1 MLYRTCFLSPSL
13 FFWCSLQFFFL
24 FNYQCDTYVCCVC
37 VYYIFLIKIKKHF
50 MVILFPCN
58 NVVRHTVMSAICLA
72 VRQLNTF

>member
-1 MLYRTCFLSPSL
+1 MFSFSFTFLLVFPPV
-13 FFWCSLQFFFL
+13 FFL